1 MAFQGRV
8 AIRAY
13 AQTIDACARTI
24 KGYGEAM
31 SDEMTREELGV
42 LVWSLFLRTHAAV
55 VPRIEQ
61 DMQRRRQL
69 PLAWYD
75 VLLELNAAPGRRLRM
90 QELGNR
96 VVLSRSRASRVVD
109 ELAVAGLARREPD
122 PSDRRGSFAVL
133 ADAGRRA
140 LRAAAPVYLAGIGE
154 HFTAALTDEEL
165 PVLQA
170 ALTRVLAEL
179 DD

>member
-1 MAFQGRV
+1 ME
-8 AIRAY
+8 
-13 AQTIDACARTI
+13 T
-24 KGYGEAM
+24 
-31 SDEMTREELGV
+31 EMTREQLGV

-61 DMQRRRQL
+61 DLLRRRQL

-75 VLLELNAAPGRRLRM
+75 VLLELNAAAGRRLRM

-109 ELAVAGLARREPD
+109 ELAAAGLARRDPD

-133 ADAGRRA
+133 TDSGRQA

-154 HFTAALTDEEL
+154 HFTAVLTDEEL

-170 ALTRVLAEL
+170 ALGRVLAEN
-179 DD
+179 DDW

>member
-1 MAFQGRV
+1 
-8 AIRAY
+8 
-13 AQTIDACARTI
+13 
-24 KGYGEAM
+24 M
-31 SDEMTREELGV
+31 SDEMTREQLGV
-42 LVWSLFLRTHAAV
+42 QVWSLLLRTHAAV
-55 VPRIEQ
+55 VPRIER
-61 DMQRRRQL
+61 DLQRRRQL

-109 ELAVAGLARREPD
+109 ELVAAGLATREPD
-122 PSDRRGSFAVL
+122 PADRRGSFAVL
-133 ADAGRRA
+133 SDAGRRA
-140 LRAAAPVYLAGIGE
+140 LRAAAPIYLAGIGE

-170 ALTRVLAEL
+170 ALARVLAEL

>member
-1 MAFQGRV
+1 ME
-8 AIRAY
+8 
-13 AQTIDACARTI
+13 T
-24 KGYGEAM
+24 
-31 SDEMTREELGV
+31 EMTREQLGV

-61 DMQRRRQL
+61 DLLRRRQL

-75 VLLELNAAPGRRLRM
+75 VLLELNAAAGRRLRM

-96 VVLSRSRASRVVD
+96 VV
-109 ELAVAGLARREPD
+109 RRDPD

-133 ADAGRRA
+133 TDSGRHA
-140 LRAAAPVYLAGIGE
+140 LRAAAPVYLTGIGE

-170 ALTRVLAEL
+170 ALDRVLAEL
-179 DD
+179 ND